1 VKRVLHITLVA
12 GGTGGH
18 MMPAEAVSRELL
30 KQGHSVSLITDRRGD
45 SFKNIMPTLPR
56 TVLKTGHMSSVGPI
70 GKMQLAVNLFRSYL
84 QCRRIM
90 KAHRPDV
97 VVGFGGYPSLPAV
110 RAASSMGI
118 TTALHEQNAVLG
130 RSNRVL
136 AKKCDAIALSFHNT
150 ARMSDKEKAKAEY
163 VGNPIRDEISLVGTQ
178 PYSLPF
184 KGEPFSVLVIGGSQG
199 ARVLSQVVPTA
210 IAALDDD
217 ARRTIKVYHQ
227 AREEDLLGVKNLYE
241 QAGVSA
247 DVLPYFADMAKQLK
261 LAHLVISR
269 AGASSVTEIAAAA
282 RPAIFIP
289 LPSATDDHQTANAKS
304 ITISGGGW
312 LMPEHDFSAEALT
325 NKLEELIA
333 NPSVLPSVSQN
344 ARQQANTVAASKFA
358 ELIIKVAKKELA

>member
-1 VKRVLHITLVA
+1 MKHILHITLVA

-18 MMPAEAVSRELL
+18 MMPAEAVSRELTKL
-30 KQGHSVSLITDRRGD
+30 GHVVSLITDRRGD

-56 TVLKTGHMSSVGPI
+56 TVLKTGHMSSVGFI
-70 GKMQLAVNLFRSYL
+70 GKMQLAVNLFRSFL
-84 QCRRIM
+84 HCRAMM
-90 KAHRPDV
+90 KNHRPDV

-110 RAASSMGI
+110 RAASSLGI
-118 TTALHEQNAVLG
+118 ATALHEQNAVLG

-136 AKKCDAIALSFHNT
+136 AKKCDAIALSFHHT
-150 ARMSDKEKAKAEY
+150 ARMSEKEKAIAQY

-199 ARVLSQVVPTA
+199 ARILSQVVPAA
-210 IAALDDD
+210 IAALSSET
-217 ARRTIKVYHQ
+217 RRTIKVHHQ
-227 AREEDLLGVKNLYE
+227 ARQEDLPSVKNLYE

-247 DVLPYFADMAKQLK
+247 DVLPYFADMARQLK
-261 LAHLVISR
+261 MAHLVISR

-304 ITISGGGW
+304 ITVSGGGW

-325 NKLEELIA
+325 KKLEELIA
-333 NPSVLPSVSQN
+333 DPSVLSAVSQN
-344 ARQQANTVAASKFA
+344 ARQQANTVAAARFA
-358 ELIIKVAKKELA
+358 ELIIDVATKE